1 MLLRLGQ
8 VDLVVISSRAAAED
22 VTKTQDLNFAS
33 RPELAAPRALS
44 YGCTNIAFAPYGNYW
59 RQLKKV
65 CVAELLNN
73 KRVKSFASIRGEEI
87 GNLLKDIYLSGG
99 GEPINL
105 SMKLRGLFNTLVA
118 RAAFGRR
125 CKQQRRF
132 IEVTK
137 EGLRHVTGFSVAD
150 LFPSLGFVDVLSG
163 MRFRLQRVHREF
175 DKILGEIINE
185 HQDKIKKKK
194 KGLEEVEEEEE
205 DLVDALLKVQQQ
217 SDLEIPL
224 TIDNL
229 KAVILDIFVGGTES
243 SAVLVEWA
251 MAELTKHPELMAR
264 AQDEVRRVL
273 KGKSTKPE
281 EITEHDHGEL
291 TYLNLVIKETLRLH
305 PPAPLIPR
313 LCRET
318 CTVQGY
324 TVPSGTRVTINAWAL
339 GRDPQHWGDDAESFK
354 PERFE
359 KLSSVDFKGTDY
371 EFLPFGAGRRICPG
385 IGYAMANVQLAL
397 AELLLRFDW
406 KLPDGME
413 PEQLDMTET
422 FSANSGRKEELH
434 LMATPYACYVNTA
447 K

>member
-1 MLLRLGQ
+1 
-8 VDLVVISSRAAAED
+8 
-22 VTKTQDLNFAS
+22 
-33 RPELAAPRALS
+33 
-44 YGCTNIAFAPYGNYW
+44 
-59 RQLKKV
+59 
-65 CVAELLNN
+65 
-73 KRVKSFASIRGEEI
+73 
-87 GNLLKDIYLSGG
+87 
-99 GEPINL
+99 
-105 SMKLRGLFNTLVA
+105 
-118 RAAFGRR
+118 
-125 CKQQRRF
+125 
-132 IEVTK
+132 
-137 EGLRHVTGFSVAD
+137 VAD

-175 DKILGEIINE
+175 DKILEEIIKE
-185 HQDKIKKKK
+185 HQEKMKKKK
-194 KGLEEVEEEEE
+194 KGMTMMGKEVVEEE

-251 MAELTKHPELMAR
+251 MAELMKHPELMAR

-281 EITEHDHGEL
+281 DITEHDLGEL

-305 PPAPLIPR
+305 PPFPLIPR

-359 KLSSVDFKGTDY
+359 KLSAVDFKGTDY
-371 EFLPFGAGRRICPG
+371 EFLPFGAGRRVCPG
-385 IGYAMANVQLAL
+385 IAYAMANVQLAL
-397 AELLLRFDW
+397 TELLLRFDW

-422 FSANSGRKEELH
+422 FSANSGRKVELH
-434 LMATPYACYVNTA
+434 LMATPYTCYVNNA